1 MSAQFLTHATTSL
14 YFCSSERVERLSVIC
29 KSWRRCVHS
38 FAEGG
43 GTLSRVV
50 FASAMSGSVNAADI
64 ADDSKEKLLRQANE
78 NYTWRSIMNTGR
90 VRAYMRDACTEHST
104 TAKDTGEKNKSTLPT
119 QHSHDY
125 SLSDN
130 ACQETLSLIVPR
142 LRLLCAECNEKTHKK
157 LGRQID
163 GHIGSCPIDSP
174 PGRASLRPTVR
185 NQLGQT

>member
-1 MSAQFLTHATTSL
+1 M
-14 YFCSSERVERLSVIC
+14 
-29 KSWRRCVHS
+29 HS

-104 TAKDTGEKNKSTLPT
+104 TAKDTGKKTKALYPHSTVT
-119 QHSHDY
+119 
-125 SLSDN
+125 
-130 ACQETLSLIVPR
+130 II
-142 LRLLCAECNEKTHKK
+142 LRVTMHVKRHY
-157 LGRQID
+157 
-163 GHIGSCPIDSP
+163 H
-174 PGRASLRPTVR
+174 
-185 NQLGQT
+185 

>member
-38 FAEGG
+38 FGEGG

-104 TAKDTGEKNKSTLPT
+104 TAKDTGEKK
-119 QHSHDY
+119 QKHF
-125 SLSDN
+125 
-130 ACQETLSLIVPR
+130 
-142 LRLLCAECNEKTHKK
+142 THTA
-157 LGRQID
+157 Q
-163 GHIGSCPIDSP
+163 S
-174 PGRASLRPTVR
+174 
-185 NQLGQT
+185 